1 MNALAPPPG
10 HACEHCAAALLPGQ
24 ARFCCGG
31 CEAAHATVAGLGLD
45 AFYRRRVGAAGLL
58 RPAQDMPD
66 GGLPTADCAAHA
78 RDAGDGEYALDL
90 LVAGMTCGACAWLV
104 EQVAA
109 AEPDVLRAR
118 VTLSA
123 RRLELRWRGPAS
135 RADALA
141 ALVAGL
147 GFRVVP
153 WSPACLRASDDL
165 EGRALLRALGVAAFG
180 AVNVM
185 LISFAVWAGTG
196 MGDATRGLLHWAAAA
211 IALPVVAVAGRP
223 FFRSAWGALRAGR
236 ANMDLAVSL
245 GVLAAT
251 AMSLSE
257 AVRNGPY
264 TWFDSATSLLALLLA
279 GRVLDRSAR
288 SRAGRALAELL
299 ALQGGD
305 VRVLPPDGGAPLAV
319 PADAVQ
325 PGARLLV
332 ASGERLHLDGTL
344 EAGEALLD
352 TAATTG
358 EAVPRRFGTGE
369 PLPASAVNLG
379 APLVMVVSR
388 TAQDGSL
395 AQMAWLMQQ
404 AGQARGRFVALADR
418 AARFYVPAVHGAAA
432 GTFVLWAVVLG
443 AGWQV
448 ALVHAVSVLIVTCP
462 CGLAI
467 AVPAV
472 QVVTV
477 GALFRRGVLVASA
490 TALERLATADM
501 VVLDKTG
508 TLTEGR
514 PVLLPDPARPGAFLA
529 AAASLA
535 CASRHPLARAL
546 VRACPD
552 AVAAVDATE
561 VAGGGMC
568 RGAERLG
575 SAAFCGVAGEPDG
588 GTVLWYCAPGVR
600 PAAFRFTDR
609 LRGDAREAVAA
620 LRSLGLEVELL
631 SGDTPAATRAAAD
644 AAGIGRWQAGTT
656 PAGKAAHIEALLR
669 RGRRPLMV
677 GDGINDAGALALAHV
692 SASLADATGL
702 AQAVSDLVVQGQGL
716 AALPDAVR
724 AARRAMRLSR
734 QNIALSVAYN
744 VVAVPAAVLGLVT
757 PLLAAL
763 AMAASSVGVT
773 LNALRAARP
782 ATKERTPVEEKA
794 TLAQVS
800 CDLSA

>member
-1 MNALAPPPG
+1 M
-10 HACEHCAAALLPGQ
+10 
-24 ARFCCGG
+24 
-31 CEAAHATVAGLGLD
+31 VAGLGLD

-58 RPAQDMPD
+58 RPDWD
-66 GGLPTADCAAHA
+66 LPAADCAAHA
-78 RDAGDGEYALDL
+78 QIAGDGEHALDL

-104 EQVAA
+104 EQAVA

-123 RRLELRWRGPAS
+123 RRLELRWRGAAS
-135 RADALA
+135 HADALA

-153 WSPACLRASDDL
+153 WSPACLRASDDA
-165 EGRALLRALGVAAFG
+165 EGRALLRALGIAAFG

-196 MGDATRGLLHWAAAA
+196 MGDATRGLLHWIAAA
-211 IALPVVAVAGRP
+211 IALPVVAVAGQP

-245 GVLAAT
+245 GVLATT

-257 AVRNGPY
+257 AARNGPY

-288 SRAGRALAELL
+288 TRAGRALAELL
-299 ALQGGD
+299 SLQGGD
-305 VRVLPPDGGAPLAV
+305 VRVLPRDGSAPVTV

-325 PGARLLV
+325 PGARVLV

-344 EAGEALLD
+344 EAGEAVLD

-358 EAVPRRFGTGE
+358 EAIPRRFGAGDL
-369 PLPASAVNLG
+369 LPASAVNLG

-388 TAQDGSL
+388 AAQDGSL
-395 AQMAWLMQQ
+395 AQMAGLMQQ

-432 GTFVLWAVVLG
+432 ATFVLWTVVLG

-448 ALVHAVSVLIVTCP
+448 GLVHAVSVLIVTCP

-490 TALERLATADM
+490 TALERLAAADM

-514 PVLLPDPARPGAFLA
+514 PVLLPDPARPGAVLT

-552 AVAAVDATE
+552 AVAAMDATE
-561 VAGGGMC
+561 VAGQGMC

-575 SAAFCGVAGEPDG
+575 NAAFCGVAGAPDD
-588 GTVLWYCAPGVR
+588 GTVLWYRAPGVH
-600 PAAFRFTDR
+600 PVVFRFTDR
-609 LRGDAREAVAA
+609 LRLDARDSVAA
-620 LRSLGLEVELL
+620 FRALGLEVELL
-631 SGDTPAATRAAAD
+631 SGDTSSATRAAAT
-644 AAGIGRWQAGTT
+644 AAGIGQWQAGIS
-656 PAGKAAHIEALLR
+656 PAGKAARMDSLLR
-669 RGRRPLMV
+669 QGRRPLMV

-702 AQAVSDLVVQGQGL
+702 AQAVSDLVVQGQHL
-716 AALPDAVR
+716 AALPDAIR

-734 QNIALSVAYN
+734 QSIALSVAYN
-744 VVAVPAAVLGLVT
+744 VVAVPFALLGFVT
-757 PLLAAL
+757 PLVAAL

-782 ATKERTPVEEKA
+782 PVAKQTSGGQA
-794 TLAQVS
+794 HR
-800 CDLSA
+800 

>member
-1 MNALAPPPG
+1 MPPPR

-24 ARFCCGG
+24 ARFCCAG
-31 CEAAHATVAGLGLD
+31 CEAAHALVAGLGLD

-58 RPAQDMPD
+58 RPDWDMP
-66 GGLPTADCAAHA
+66 PADCAAHA
-78 RDAGDGEYALDL
+78 RDAGNGEHTLDL

-104 EQVAA
+104 EQAVA
-109 AEPDVLRAR
+109 AEPDMLRAR

-123 RRLELRWRGPAS
+123 RRLDLQWRGPAS

-153 WSPACLRASDDL
+153 WSPACLRASDDA
-165 EGRALLRALGVAAFG
+165 EGRALLRALGIAAFG

-185 LISFAVWAGTG
+185 LISFAIWAGTG
-196 MGDATRGLLHWAAAA
+196 MGDATRGLLHWVAAA
-211 IALPVVAVAGRP
+211 IALPVVAVAGQP

-236 ANMDLAVSL
+236 ASMDLAVSL
-245 GVLAAT
+245 GVLATT

-257 AVRNGPY
+257 AARNGPY

-279 GRVLDRSAR
+279 SRVLDRSAR
-288 SRAGRALAELL
+288 TRAGRALAELL
-299 ALQGGD
+299 SLQGGD
-305 VRVLPPDGGAPLAV
+305 VRVLPAGGGAPV
-319 PADAVQ
+319 TMPANAVQ
-325 PGARLLV
+325 PGARLMV

-344 EAGEALLD
+344 EVGEALLD

-358 EAVPRRFGTGE
+358 EATPRRFGAGE
-369 PLPASAVNLG
+369 PLPAAAVNMG

-388 TAQDGSL
+388 AAQDGSL
-395 AQMAWLMQQ
+395 AQMAGLMQQ
-404 AGQARGRFVALADR
+404 AGQVRGRFVALADR

-432 GTFVLWAVVLG
+432 ATFVLWTVVLG

-448 ALVHAVSVLIVTCP
+448 GLVHAVSVLIVTCP

-477 GALFRRGVLVASA
+477 GALFRRGMLVASA
-490 TALERLATADM
+490 TALERLATADV

-514 PVLLPDPARPGAFLA
+514 PVLLPDPARPAAVLA

-535 CASRHPLARAL
+535 CASRHPLAQAL
-546 VRACPD
+546 VRACPG
-552 AVAAVDATE
+552 AATAQDVTE
-561 VAGGGMC
+561 VTGQGMC
-568 RGAERLG
+568 RGDERLG
-575 SAAFCGVAGEPDG
+575 SAAFCGVAGMPDG
-588 GTVLWYCAPGVR
+588 GTVLWYRAPSVG

-609 LRGDAREAVAA
+609 LRPDALDAVAA
-620 LRSLGLEVELL
+620 FRALGLEVELL
-631 SGDTPAATRAAAD
+631 SGDTPAATRAAAE
-644 AAGIGRWQAGTT
+644 AAGIGAWLAEAT
-656 PAGKAAHIEALLR
+656 PAGKAARMEALLR
-669 RGRRPLMV
+669 QGRRPLMV

-702 AQAVSDLVVQGQGL
+702 AQSVSDLVVQGPGL
-716 AALPDAVR
+716 AALPDAIR

-744 VVAVPAAVLGLVT
+744 VIAVPAAVLGFVT

-782 ATKERTPVEEKA
+782 PAAR
-794 TLAQVS
+794 
-800 CDLSA
+800 